1 MKTIFHKSDTRGFA
15 DHGWLLAKHSF
26 SFAGYH
32 NRNRM
37 HFGAL
42 RVLNDDEVSEGIGF
56 PEHPHDNMEIITI
69 PLEGEV
75 AHKDSMGNSA
85 TISAGQ
91 IQIMSAG
98 TGIYHSEFN
107 PSSTNKTKLLQIW
120 VFPNKRNVT
129 PRYQEIDIKSNES
142 RNEWNQIVS
151 PNAEDAGGWIH
162 QDAWFFLSDMDAN
175 TSKTYTFKGEVTGIY
190 AFVIEGKISI
200 EGQIMERRD
209 GMGIVETS
217 EVEIKFLENT
227 KLLIMEVP
235 LEFNH

>member
-98 TGIYHSEFN
+98 TGVYHSEYN
-107 PSSTNKTKLLQIW
+107 PSSTHKTKLLQIW

-129 PRYQEIDIKSNES
+129 PRYQEIDVKANHVL
-142 RNEWNQIVS
+142 NAWNQIVS
-151 PNAEDAGGWIH
+151 PNADDAGGWIH
-162 QDAWFFLSDMDAN
+162 QDAWFTLSEMTAN
-175 TSKTYTFKGEVTGIY
+175 TTKTYTFKGESTGIY
-190 AFVIEGKISI
+190 VFVIEGKLKINGEI
-200 EGQIMERRD
+200 LDRRD
-209 GMGIVETS
+209 GMGIEETTH
-217 EVEIKFLENT
+217 VEIHFLENT
-227 KLLIMEVP
+227 KVLIMEVP
-235 LEFNH
+235 MEF

>member
-98 TGIYHSEFN
+98 TGIYHSEYN

-129 PRYQEIDIKSNES
+129 PRYQEIDIKSNEK

-151 PNAEDAGGWIH
+151 PNKEDAGGWIH
-162 QDAWFFLSDMDAN
+162 QDAWFSLSEMDAN

-200 EGQIMERRD
+200 DGQIMERRD

>member
-98 TGIYHSEFN
+98 TGIYHSEYN

-129 PRYQEIDIKSNES
+129 PRYQEIDIKSNEK

-151 PNAEDAGGWIH
+151 PNEGDEGGWIH
-162 QDAWFFLSDMDAN
+162 QDAWFSLSEMDAN
-175 TSKTYTFKGEVTGIY
+175 TSKIYTLKGEVTGIY
-190 AFVIEGKISI
+190 VFVIEGKISI
-200 EGQIMERRD
+200 DGQIMERRD

>member
-1 MKTIFHKSDTRGFA
+1 MKTIFHKSDTRGIA

-26 SFAGYH
+26 SFAGYQ

-56 PEHPHDNMEIITI
+56 PEHPHENMEIITI

-98 TGIYHSEFN
+98 TGIYHSEYN
-107 PSSTNKTKLLQIW
+107 PSSINKTKLLQIW
-120 VFPNKRNVT
+120 VFPNKQNIT
-129 PRYQEIDIKSNES
+129 PRYQEIDVKATQIL
-142 RNEWNQIVS
+142 NEWNQIVS
-151 PNAEDAGGWIH
+151 PNADDAGGWIH
-162 QDAWFFLSDMDAN
+162 QDAWFSLGEMEAN
-175 TSKTYTFKGEVTGIY
+175 SSKTYALQGENTGIY
-190 AFVIEGKISI
+190 IFVIEGKLIVD
-200 EGQIMERRD
+200 EQILARRD
-209 GMGIVETS
+209 GMGVSETK
-217 EVEIKFLENT
+217 EVPISFLENS
-227 KLLIMEVP
+227 KVLIMEVP
-235 LEFNH
+235 LEF

>member
-1 MKTIFHKSDTRGFA
+1 MKHIIHKADTRGYA
-15 DHGWLLAKHSF
+15 NHGWLKSYHTF

-32 NRNRM
+32 NPERAN
-37 HFGAL
+37 FGML
-42 RVLNDDEVSEGIGF
+42 RVLNDDFVDAGMGF
-56 PEHPHDNMEIITI
+56 GKHPHDNMEIISI
-69 PLEGEV
+69 PLSG
-75 AHKDSMGNSA
+75 ALHHQDSTGRDKIIK
-85 TISAGQ
+85 TGDV
-91 IQIMSAG
+91 QIMSAG

>member
-1 MKTIFHKSDTRGFA
+1 MKTIFHKSDTRGIA

-56 PEHPHDNMEIITI
+56 PEHPHENMEIITI

-98 TGIYHSEFN
+98 TGIYHSEYN
-107 PSSTNKTKLLQIW
+107 PSSINKTKLLQIW
-120 VFPNKRNVT
+120 VFPNKQNVT
-129 PRYQEIDIKSNES
+129 PRYQEIDVKATQIL
-142 RNEWNQIVS
+142 NEWNQIVS
-151 PNAEDAGGWIH
+151 PNADDAGGWIH
-162 QDAWFFLSDMDAN
+162 QDAWFSLGEMDAN
-175 TSKTYTFKGEVTGIY
+175 TQKTYTFKGEETGIY
-190 AFVIEGKISI
+190 IFVIDGKLSI
-200 EGQIMERRD
+200 NGEIMEKRD
-209 GMGIVETS
+209 GMGITETT
-217 EVEIKFLENT
+217 EVEIHFLTNT
-227 KLLIMEVP
+227 KILIIEVP
-235 LEFNH
+235 LEF

>member
-75 AHKDSMGNSA
+75 AHKDSMGNAA
-85 TISAGQ
+85 TIKAGQ

-107 PSSTNKTKLLQIW
+107 PSATNKTKLLQIW

-151 PNAEDAGGWIH
+151 PNAEDQGGWIH
-162 QDAWFFLSDMDAN
+162 QDAWFFLSDMDAD
-175 TSKTYTFKGEVTGIY
+175 TRKTYEFKGELTGIY
-190 AFVIEGKISI
+190 VFVIEGKLNID
-200 EGQIMERRD
+200 GQLMERRD
-209 GMGIVETS
+209 GMGIVDTK
-217 EVEIKFLENT
+217 EVEINFLEDT
-227 KLLIMEVP
+227 KVLIMEVP

>member
-1 MKTIFHKSDTRGFA
+1 MKTIFHKSDTRGIA

-26 SFAGYH
+26 SFAGYQ

-75 AHKDSMGNSA
+75 AHKDSMGNAA

-98 TGIYHSEFN
+98 TGIYHSEYN

-120 VFPNKRNVT
+120 VFPNKQNVT
-129 PRYQEIDIKSNES
+129 PRYQEIDVKATQIL
-142 RNEWNQIVS
+142 NEWNQIVS
-151 PNAEDAGGWIH
+151 PNVDDAGGWIH
-162 QDAWFFLSDMDAN
+162 QDAWFSLGEMEAN
-175 TSKTYTFKGEVTGIY
+175 TSKFYTFKGGNTGIY
-190 AFVIEGKISI
+190 IFVIEGKLIVD
-200 EGQIMERRD
+200 EQILARRD
-209 GMGIVETS
+209 GMGVSETK
-217 EVEIKFLENT
+217 EVPISFLENS
-227 KLLIMEVP
+227 KVLIMEVP
-235 LEFNH
+235 LEF

>member
-98 TGIYHSEFN
+98 TGVYHSEYN
-107 PSSTNKTKLLQIW
+107 PSSTHKTKLLQIW
-120 VFPNKRNVT
+120 VFPNKRNVV
-129 PRYQEIDIKSNES
+129 PRYQEIDVRANHVV
-142 RNEWNQIVS
+142 NEWNQIVS
-151 PNAEDAGGWIH
+151 PNEDDAGGWIH
-162 QDAWFFLSDMDAN
+162 QDAWFTLSEMSSN
-175 TSKTYTFKGEVTGIY
+175 TTKIYTFKGELTGIY
-190 AFVIEGKISI
+190 VFVIEGKLSI
-200 EGQIMERRD
+200 NGEIMERRD

-217 EVEIKFLENT
+217 EVEISFIEDT
-227 KLLIMEVP
+227 TILIIEVP
-235 LEFNH
+235 LEF

>member
-42 RVLNDDEVSEGIGF
+42 RVLNDDEVSAGIGF

-75 AHKDSMGNSA
+75 AHKDSMGNAA

-98 TGIYHSEFN
+98 TGIYHSEYN

-129 PRYQEIDIKSNES
+129 PRYQEIDVKATQIP
-142 RNEWNQIVS
+142 NEWNQIVS
-151 PNAEDAGGWIH
+151 PNEDDAGGWIH
-162 QDAWFFLSDMDAN
+162 QDAWFNLGEMDAN
-175 TSKTYTFKGEVTGIY
+175 TTKTYHFKGELTGIY
-190 AFVIEGKISI
+190 IFIIEGKISVD
-200 EGQIMERRD
+200 GQILDRRD
-209 GMGIVETS
+209 GMGIVETK
-217 EVEIKFLENT
+217 EVHFSILE
-227 KLLIMEVP
+227 KSKILILEVP
-235 LEFNH
+235 LEF

>member
-1 MKTIFHKSDTRGFA
+1 MKTIFHKSDTRGIA

-26 SFAGYH
+26 SFAGYQ

-56 PEHPHDNMEIITI
+56 PEHPHENMEIITI

-98 TGIYHSEFN
+98 TGIYHSEYN
-107 PSSTNKTKLLQIW
+107 PSSINKTKLLQIW
-120 VFPNKRNVT
+120 VFPNERNVT
-129 PRYQEIDIKSNES
+129 PRYQEIDVKATQVP
-142 RNEWNQIVS
+142 NEWNQIVS
-151 PNAEDAGGWIH
+151 PNADDAGGWIH
-162 QDAWFFLSDMDAN
+162 QDAWFSLGEMEAN
-175 TSKTYTFKGEVTGIY
+175 SSKTYALQGGNTGIY
-190 AFVIEGKISI
+190 IFVIEGKLIVD
-200 EGQIMERRD
+200 GQTLSRRD
-209 GMGIVETS
+209 GIGVIETK
-217 EVEIKFLENT
+217 EVPISFLENS
-227 KLLIMEVP
+227 KVLIMEVP
-235 LEFNH
+235 LEF

>member
-1 MKTIFHKSDTRGFA
+1 MKTIFHKSDTRGIA

-26 SFAGYH
+26 SFAGYQ

-56 PEHPHDNMEIITI
+56 PEHPHENMEIITI

-98 TGIYHSEFN
+98 TGIYHSEYN
-107 PSSTNKTKLLQIW
+107 PSSANKTKLLQIW
-120 VFPNKRNVT
+120 VFPNKQNVT
-129 PRYQEIDIKSNES
+129 PRYQEIDVKATQIF
-142 RNEWNQIVS
+142 NEWNQIVS
-151 PNAEDAGGWIH
+151 PNVDDAGGWIH
-162 QDAWFFLSDMDAN
+162 QDAWFSLGEMEAN
-175 TSKTYTFKGEVTGIY
+175 TSKSYTFKGGNTGIY
-190 AFVIEGKISI
+190 IFVIEGKLIVD
-200 EGQIMERRD
+200 GQILARRD
-209 GMGIVETS
+209 GMGVSETK
-217 EVEIKFLENT
+217 EVPISFLENS
-227 KLLIMEVP
+227 KVLIIEVP
-235 LEFNH
+235 LEF

>member
-42 RVLNDDEVSEGIGF
+42 RVLNDDEVSAGIGF

-98 TGIYHSEFN
+98 TGIYHSEYN
-107 PSSTNKTKLLQIW
+107 PSSTHKTKLLQIW
-120 VFPNKRNVT
+120 VFPNKRNVV
-129 PRYQEIDIKSNES
+129 PRYQEIDVRANQVV
-142 RNEWNQIVS
+142 NEWNQIVS
-151 PNAEDAGGWIH
+151 PNADDAGGWIH
-162 QDAWFFLSDMDAN
+162 QDAWFTLSKMSSN
-175 TSKTYTFKGEVTGIY
+175 TTKTYTFKGELTGIY
-190 AFVIEGKISI
+190 VFVIEGKLSI
-200 EGQIMERRD
+200 NGEIMERRD

-217 EVEIKFLENT
+217 EVEISFIEDT
-227 KLLIMEVP
+227 TILIIEVP
-235 LEFNH
+235 LEF

>member
-26 SFAGYH
+26 SFASYH

-85 TISAGQ
+85 TIKAGQ

-98 TGIYHSEFN
+98 TGIYHSEYN

-129 PRYQEIDIKSNES
+129 PRYQEINIQKEK
-142 RNEWNQIVS
+142 NEWNQIVS
-151 PNAEDAGGWIH
+151 PDPNDAGGWIH
-162 QDAWFFLSDMDAN
+162 QDAWFTLSEMDAN
-175 TSKTYTFKGEVTGIY
+175 TTKTYTFKGELTGIY
-190 AFVIEGKISI
+190 VFVIEGKLSI
-200 EGQIMERRD
+200 NGEIMERRD
-209 GMGIVETS
+209 GMGIVETK
-217 EVEIKFLENT
+217 EVKFDFMENT
-227 KLLIMEVP
+227 KVLIMEVP
-235 LEFNH
+235 LEF